1 MYELRYQGRSFGL
14 HVRVQ
19 EFNVRFQSA
28 YTSVIYV
35 YIGPRTARKVGSS
48 RLEINPINF
57 SHINLHKISTKFS
70 IRPFRFFS
78 IYGMPPCGRVRVQP
92 ASPQLLSGIS
102 GHWIISSSALYLL
115 EQMYEIENDP
125 PLHMRQRLA
134 TDLEVSQRQVSARA
148 RPPVRAR
155 PGSLQP
161 SF

>member
-1 MYELRYQGRSFGL
+1 MYASRVHIPPSYRTSDRPKSRVISFGKKSDQFFPQFFP
-14 HVRVQ
+14 HK
-19 EFNVRFQSA
+19 
-28 YTSVIYV
+28 SV
-35 YIGPRTARKVGSS
+35 
-48 RLEINPINF
+48 
-57 SHINLHKISTKFS
+57 ISTKSPQNFPS
-70 IRPFRFFS
+70 VFQVCNQVCVMCDEVTMKAP

-92 ASPQLLSGIS
+92 ASPQLLSAIDNPIS
-102 GHWIISSSALYLL
+102 GRWIISSSALYLL

>member
-1 MYELRYQGRSFGL
+1 MSFDEVEMAYDLICNETPSGL
-14 HVRVQ
+14 CLCRPVVQ
-19 EFNVRFQSA
+19 PAAEGFSVAMSA
-28 YTSVIYV
+28 
-35 YIGPRTARKVGSS
+35 P
-48 RLEINPINF
+48 N
-57 SHINLHKISTKFS
+57 
-70 IRPFRFFS
+70 
-78 IYGMPPCGRVRVQP
+78 YGMAPCGRVRVQP
-92 ASPQLLSGIS
+92 ASPQLLSAIDNPIS
-102 GHWIISSSALYLL
+102 GRWIISSSALYLL

>member
-1 MYELRYQGRSFGL
+1 MCDEVSMK
-14 HVRVQ
+14 
-19 EFNVRFQSA
+19 A
-28 YTSVIYV
+28 
-35 YIGPRTARKVGSS
+35 P
-48 RLEINPINF
+48 
-57 SHINLHKISTKFS
+57 
-70 IRPFRFFS
+70 

-102 GHWIISSSALYLL
+102 GRWIISSSALYLL

-134 TDLEVSQRQVSARA
+134 ADLEVSQRQVSARA
-148 RPPVRAR
+148 RPSLRAR

>member
-1 MYELRYQGRSFGL
+1 MCDE
-14 HVRVQ
+14 VTMK
-19 EFNVRFQSA
+19 A
-28 YTSVIYV
+28 
-35 YIGPRTARKVGSS
+35 P
-48 RLEINPINF
+48 
-57 SHINLHKISTKFS
+57 
-70 IRPFRFFS
+70 

-92 ASPQLLSGIS
+92 ASPQLLSAIDNPIS
-102 GHWIISSSALYLL
+102 GRWIKISSSALYLL

>member
-1 MYELRYQGRSFGL
+1 MYAS
-14 HVRVQ
+14 RVHI
-19 EFNVRFQSA
+19 SDL
-28 YTSVIYV
+28 
-35 YIGPRTARKVGSS
+35 GPPDSRVFRKIVP
-48 RLEINPINF
+48 LQ
-57 SHINLHKISTKFS
+57 NLHKISTKIS
-70 IRPFRFFS
+70 VSPFRFFS
-78 IYGMPPCGRVRVQP
+78 IYGMPLCGRVRMQP
-92 ASPQLLSGIS
+92 ASPQLLSAIDNPIS
-102 GHWIISSSALYLL
+102 GRWIISSSALYLL

>member
-1 MYELRYQGRSFGL
+1 MCDE
-14 HVRVQ
+14 VTMK
-19 EFNVRFQSA
+19 A
-28 YTSVIYV
+28 
-35 YIGPRTARKVGSS
+35 P
-48 RLEINPINF
+48 
-57 SHINLHKISTKFS
+57 
-70 IRPFRFFS
+70 

-92 ASPQLLSGIS
+92 ASPQLLSAIDNPIS
-102 GHWIISSSALYLL
+102 GRWIISSSALYLL

-148 RPPVRAR
+148 RARPPVRAR